1 MEYFYVD
8 AANGNL
14 PSYTFI
20 NPTETYNP
28 DLKDAKSFGLMNDQ
42 HPAHSIKEGE
52 RLMKNVYEA
61 LRNGPLWNETLFI
74 INYDEHGGFYD
85 HVPPP

>member
-1 MEYFYVD
+1 
-8 AANGNL
+8 
-14 PSYTFI
+14 
-20 NPTETYNP
+20 
-28 DLKDAKSFGLMNDQ
+28 
-42 HPAHSIKEGE
+42 
-52 RLMKNVYEA
+52 MKNVYEA

>member
-1 MEYFYVD
+1 MEQFYID

-28 DLKDAKSFGLMNDQ
+28 DLKTAKSFGLMND
-42 HPAHSIKEGE
+42 
-52 RLMKNVYEA
+52 
-61 LRNGPLWNETLFI
+61 
-74 INYDEHGGFYD
+74 
-85 HVPPP
+85 